1 MIEASS
7 VPELLP
13 WLGSVGRVFASF
25 TGQDSGCTAYGVEEP
40 DGARWFVKAAT
51 TEGAVSS
58 MERAAAL
65 HAAVRHEAIVPQL
78 HRFTAAGLPAVV
90 MPWHDGEVLYH
101 PTTGGGRGAA
111 ARTDPAGPMARFRAL
126 PVPLVAAALDTVLD
140 AHLAV
145 SAAGF
150 VACDFYDGCLLYD
163 FARHRMHLCDL
174 DEYRPGPFTVE
185 ADRLPGS
192 KRFMAPE
199 EFRRGAVIDART
211 TVFTLGRTLRL
222 LLDAGDGERHW
233 RGTGEQLAVLGR
245 ATAPDPAARWPG
257 VEEFAAA
264 WRAA

>member
-1 MIEASS
+1 MLDAPP
-7 VPELLP
+7 VPDLLSH
-13 WLGSVGRVFASF
+13 LRSVGTVFASF
-25 TGQDSGCTAYGVEEP
+25 TAQDSGCVAYGVVEP
-40 DGARWFVKAAT
+40 GGARWFVKAAV
-51 TEGAVSS
+51 TERAVAS

-90 MPWHDGEVLYH
+90 MPWRDGEVLYH
-101 PTTGGGRGAA
+101 PTTDGGRGTA
-111 ARTDPAGPMARFRAL
+111 ARTDPASPTARFRSL
-126 PVPLVAAALDTVLD
+126 PVPLVAEALDTVLD

-145 SAAGF
+145 ARAGF

-163 FARHRMHLCDL
+163 FARHRLHLCDL
-174 DEYRPGPFTVE
+174 DEYRPGPFTVDV
-185 ADRLPGS
+185 DRLPGS

-211 TVFTLGRTLRL
+211 TVFTLGRALRL
-222 LLDAGDGERHW
+222 LLDAGDEERDW
-233 RGTGEQLAVLGR
+233 RGGPARLAVLER
-245 ATAPDPAARWPG
+245 ATAADPTERWPG